1 MELLSRMRLTN
12 ESGQTSM
19 KCCHAFAMLFVWV
32 LYETQQLTLEPMQ
45 HSSPNTKES
54 HGQSG

>member
-1 MELLSRMRLTN
+1 MRLTN

-45 HSSPNTKES
+45 PSSPNTKES
-54 HGQSG
+54 HGQAG